1 LYQIFPFYFIK
12 KISRLNGEIYSIN
25 SFFVVN
31 NIYDKMI
38 ECYDIN
44 GNLIHKKYLANVLDE
59 DNHAFGYFN
68 NKFIIGTRKTK
79 KLIRL

>member
-31 NIYDKMI
+31 NIY
-38 ECYDIN
+38 